1 MVETHLKQ
9 CLVNSRS
16 AKERILARYVVE
28 SLNTHNVWAFKMLFI
43 EFLNLINVIG
53 NIYFIDVFL
62 GREFSTYGLEVRLR
76 NWNHFDNET
85 FSLNLT
91 RC

>member
-1 MVETHLKQ
+1 VETHLKQ

-91 RC
+91 RF